1 MQVPVTEGPKV
12 NQAPLPATE
21 VRVVAGPGAFGASIG
36 EGVQQAANAL
46 GEIGAQVKR
55 EADSNKVTEI
65 LGVTTGL
72 ANAET
77 SKVTSRKLDGAKG
90 IADELNATLEKLK
103 EDALGAAE
111 NQTQKDILSRQ
122 LTNQNL
128 WMVQSARAHE
138 LSQLDDYHKLS
149 ADLSIKEQVKI
160 AYDNPLNMDGAG
172 LAKATAAATV
182 RALYSYTGPD
192 GNPRLNVSTEQ
203 MKQIE
208 EAAVS
213 EVASS
218 QLKSLLDQNRN
229 ADFLVMYPQ
238 LKSQL
243 RGKDLEHYAEL
254 ASDTSDKVVNQAL
267 TSSVFA
273 KFPDDKLAA
282 KAYIDNELHLT
293 GDQYDDVNKR
303 LDYRYAEVEAAAKK
317 VENDDLDAFEQQFYA
332 NGMDIGK
339 VDQTLLAR
347 VNKHNARAVE
357 ASKAYAISTKQGRPI
372 QTDSD
377 SWFKWSQLN
386 VYEKIDPKNS
396 PLNFKNVWSEADFK
410 HAAVQVAEIKALM
423 GGFGKGSEKPTY
435 GEKDIAETVKAAWNK
450 AYPTKTDASADQF
463 LQFDSMLRKRLD
475 QYQGANAGKMP
486 PLTGTNSVESYVA
499 WALAEGTRVDAGIFN
514 LDISGRRIES
524 ILHGGGEVFQPKD
537 SSQTQEDPLDAI
549 TTVPN
554 EYAAQISK
562 ALRDEGIEPTK
573 YAVLDRY
580 LLWLKKH
587 GSDVIKKGK
596 E

>member
-12 NQAPLPATE
+12 NQVPLPATE
-21 VRVVAGPGAFGASIG
+21 VRVNAGPGAFGASVG
-36 EGVQQAANAL
+36 EGVQQAANVL
-46 GEIGAQVKR
+46 GDIGQHVKR
-55 EADSNKVTEI
+55 EADGNKVTEI

-72 ANAET
+72 ANAKISEL
-77 SKVTSRKLDGAKG
+77 TSRKLDGAKG
-90 IADELNATLEKLK
+90 IADEANAALEKLK

-111 NQTQKDILSRQ
+111 NPTQKDILNRQ

-138 LSQLDDYHKLS
+138 LSQMDKYHELS
-149 ADLSIKEQVKI
+149 ADLSLKEQVKI

-192 GNPRLNVSTEQ
+192 GNPRLNVSPER
-203 MKQIE
+203 MKQLE

-213 EVASS
+213 EVAAS
-218 QLKSLLDQNRN
+218 QLKSLLDQTRN

-238 LKSQL
+238 LRGQL

-254 ASDTSDKVVNQAL
+254 ASYTSDKVVNQGLAAS
-267 TSSVFA
+267 TFA
-273 KFPDDKLAA
+273 KFPNDKLGA
-282 KAYIDNELHLT
+282 KAFIEKELHLT

-303 LDYRYAEVEAAAKK
+303 LDYRYAEVEAEAKK

-332 NGMDIGK
+332 NGMDIGE

-357 ASKAYAISTKQGRPI
+357 ANKDYAIRTKQGRPI
-372 QTDSD
+372 QTNSD

-386 VYEKIDPKNS
+386 EYEKIDPKNS
-396 PLNFKNVWSEADFK
+396 PLNFKNVWSEADFQ
-410 HAAVQVAEIKALM
+410 HAAVQVAEIKARM

-435 GEKDIAETVKAAWNK
+435 GAKDIAETVKAAWNK
-450 AYPTKTDASADQF
+450 AYPTKTDASAKRF

-475 QYQGANAGKMP
+475 QYQGANEGKMP
-486 PLTGTNSVESYVA
+486 PFTGPNSVEAYVA
-499 WALAEGTRVDAGIFN
+499 WALAEGVRVDAGIFDI
-514 LDISGRRIES
+514 DISGRRIES
-524 ILHGGGEVFQPKD
+524 ILHGGEEVFKPKD
-537 SSQTQEDPLDAI
+537 SSQPQEDPLDAI
-549 TTVPN
+549 TTVPS
-554 EYAAQISK
+554 EYAALTSK

>member
-12 NQAPLPATE
+12 GQAALPATE
-21 VRVVAGPGAFGASIG
+21 VRVAAGPGAFGASIG

-46 GEIGAQVKR
+46 GEIGAQEKR
-55 EADSNKVTEI
+55 KADSNKVTEI

-111 NQTQKDILSRQ
+111 NQTQKDILNRQ

-160 AYDNPLNMDGAG
+160 AYDNPLNMNGAG
-172 LAKATAAATV
+172 LAKNTAAATV
-182 RALYSYTGPD
+182 RAIYSYPEDPSNPD
-192 GNPRLNVSTEQ
+192 SPRRLNVSPEQ
-203 MKQIE
+203 MKQLE

-218 QLKSLLDQNRN
+218 QLKSLQDQSRN

-282 KAYIDNELHLT
+282 KAYVEKELHLT
-293 GDQYDDVNKR
+293 GDQHDDINKR
-303 LDYRYAEVEAAAKK
+303 LDYRYAEVEAEAKK
-317 VENDDLDAFEQQFYA
+317 VQNDDLDAFEQQFYA

-357 ASKAYAISTKQGRPI
+357 ANKDYAIKTKQGRPI

-386 VYEKIDPKNS
+386 EYEKIDPKNS
-396 PLNFKNVWSEADFK
+396 PLNFKNVWSEADFQ
-410 HAAVQVAEIKALM
+410 HAAGQVAEIKARM

-450 AYPTKTDASADQF
+450 AYPTKTDASAARF

-486 PLTGTNSVESYVA
+486 PLTGPNGVEAYVA
-499 WALAEGTRVDAGIFN
+499 WALAEGVRVDAGIFDR
-514 LDISGRRIES
+514 DISGRRIES
-524 ILHGGGEVFQPKD
+524 ILHGGGEVFKPKD
-537 SSQTQEDPLDAI
+537 SSQPQEDPLDVI

-554 EYAAQISK
+554 EYAGQISK

-573 YAVLDRY
+573 QAVLDRY
-580 LLWLKKH
+580 LMWKNKN
-587 GSDVIKKGK
+587 GGAK
-596 E
+596 